1 MMRIFSGLFC
11 VVLLAALLVTA
22 SAFHSA
28 AAESLNC
35 SALSELPDC
44 AWQKTASFPDWK
56 NYTDPAPIS
65 QMEKINPAPILR
77 LPRHLP
83 IPVNRPVPQGPY

>member
-1 MMRIFSGLFC
+1 MRILSGHFFLI
-11 VVLLAALLVTA
+11 LLAGLLVTA

-28 AAESLNC
+28 AAESLKC

-65 QMEKINPAPILR
+65 QMEQINPAPILR